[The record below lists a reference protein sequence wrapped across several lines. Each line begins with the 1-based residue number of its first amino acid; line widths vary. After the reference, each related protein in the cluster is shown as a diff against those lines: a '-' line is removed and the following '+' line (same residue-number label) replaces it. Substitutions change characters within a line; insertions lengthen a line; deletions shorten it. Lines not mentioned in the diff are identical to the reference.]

1 MIVCPSDLSHNELYG
16 ILLNSVAPRPIAWV
30 STISAAGQLNLA
42 PFSFFNVVCVDPPL
56 LAFAPGLRR
65 PKQPE
70 ASRGEAKD
78 TLRNIRETDEFVVN
92 IVTYELREAMNLTS
106 GEYDASV
113 NEFELAKL
121 TPQPSNVVRPPR
133 VAESPVSF
141 ECRLHQILDF
151 SPAPT
156 SGSLVIGQIV
166 SIHINDANLREGRL
180 DRNSLDL
187 IGRMGGLQYT
197 RTTQRFEMVRPK
209 VG

>member
-1 MIVCPSDLSHNELYG
+1 MIVSPSDLPHNELYG
-16 ILLNSVAPRPIAWV
+16 LLLNSVAPRPIAWV
-30 STISAAGQLNLA
+30 STASSSGQLNLA
-42 PFSFFNVVCVDPPL
+42 PFSFFNVVCVNPPL

-65 PKQPE
+65 PKEPDVG
-70 ASRGEAKD
+70 RGEAKD
-78 TLRNIRETDEFVVN
+78 TLRNIRETREFVVN

-113 NEFELAKL
+113 NELELAKL
-121 TPQPSNVVRPPR
+121 TPQPSEIVRPPR

-166 SIHINDANLREGRL
+166 SIHMSDAHLKDGKL

-197 RTTQRFEMVRPK
+197 RTTQRFEMARPK

>member
-1 MIVCPSDLSHNELYG
+1 M
-16 ILLNSVAPRPIAWV
+16 APRPIAWV
-30 STISAAGQLNLA
+30 STISPSGQHNLA

-56 LAFAPGLRR
+56 LAFAPGLRQ

-70 ASRGEAKD
+70 AGRGEAKD
-78 TLRNIRETDEFVVN
+78 TLRNIRETREFVVN

-106 GEYDASV
+106 GEYEASV

-121 TPQPSNVVRPPR
+121 TPEPSKIVRPPR

-141 ECRLHQILDF
+141 ECKLHQILDF

-156 SGSLVIGQIV
+156 SGSLVIGKIV
-166 SIHINDANLREGRL
+166 SIHMNDAHIKDGRL

-187 IGRMGGLQYT
+187 I
-197 RTTQRFEMVRPK
+197 
-209 VG
+209 